1 MLNAQASWH
10 TKAGDEVFTLLK
22 SSDNGLF
29 SHEAEMRFKDIGPNE
44 IKEGD
49 AVDEGDL
56 VLILQTMKMENPITT
71 PVSGTVQSIT
81 FKNGGTVQKGD
92 VLAVIG

>member
-29 SHEAEMRFKDIGPNE
+29 SHEAEMRSKEFVITAEGKVCIGALGLSQPGKHTKRQAKRG
-44 IKEGD
+44 IIPC
-49 AVDEGDL
+49 A
-56 VLILQTMKMENPITT
+56 TWR
-71 PVSGTVQSIT
+71 SGTQLR
-81 FKNGGTVQKGD
+81 N
-92 VLAVIG
+92 L